1 MSILFLS
8 LTILLEKQEKAT
20 AADFDGGGVICRN
33 PNCLSFSFLFVLN
46 AEINRNR
53 DSGTGGE
60 KGAIAPLGFGY
71 RPHRT
76 DKGNSLLYLI
86 IKIIRISLFWDKR
99 SIF

>member
-1 MSILFLS
+1 MVLYKYICQHIVTILFLS

-53 DSGTGGE
+53 ADGSGGVRGQ
-60 KGAIAPLGFGY
+60 LS
-71 RPHRT
+71 H
-76 DKGNSLLYLI
+76 
-86 IKIIRISLFWDKR
+86 
-99 SIF
+99 

>member
-53 DSGTGGE
+53 AGGSGGVRGQ
-60 KGAIAPLGFGY
+60 LSHYVYFN
-71 RPHRT
+71 RFRT
-76 DKGNSLLYLI
+76 LQLSVRKLT
-86 IKIIRISLFWDKR
+86 K
-99 SIF
+99 